1 MATNFFQRQ
10 HHARKRTGLLV
21 LCFCASL
28 VLMTA
33 LLYAVVMFIV
43 NMVES
48 KAGSEVVQVQ
58 YWNLK
63 AFGGVAGLVILVVGC
78 SSLFKIIQ
86 LRSGGRVVAEMLGA
100 KPLNPETRN
109 HKERVA
115 HNVVEEMAIASGTP
129 VPPVYILE
137 DRSINAFAAGWS
149 VNDAVV
155 SLNRGT
161 IEKLSRDE
169 LQGVVA
175 HEFSHIF
182 NGDMRINIRLIG
194 VIHGLLV
201 LGTTGWILM
210 RFIGPALMGSGRRS
224 SSKDNGAAIGLGIM
238 LFGLV
243 LMICGFVGM
252 FFGRLI
258 QAAISRQR
266 EFLADASAVQY
277 TRNPDGIGGALRKI
291 QSIGRMSE
299 GEVAEKASDI
309 SHMFF
314 TKAMNSMFATHPP
327 IAERIARVEGIPLD
341 QVEQQLLQ
349 DRMNESR
356 QSTRSVE
363 SASPTALDRQKLA
376 QEVLGTVVMG
386 SMLHE
391 SLDKIGT
398 VDEASLNRA
407 REIMQKIPEPLLD
420 AAHSMATARLVVIC
434 LILEQSREEREL
446 QWKQLNRELSDSECR
461 LARSIETQVDDLDP
475 WARIPLLDLCIP
487 SLAQLSERQYQQFRD
502 LLDRLIR
509 IDGRIDRWEWVVDT
523 ILDRHLEERYHKP
536 GAERRARSKLAIARE
551 AVITVIGTLAC
562 AGADDEGMAANSFEA
577 GMKHLDWQASLPD
590 PSTLGLRSL
599 RGALKQLRA
608 VRFEDRRDFLGACE
622 ICILQDGKTTVEEAE
637 TLRAIAESIDCPMPV
652 LVPQI

>member
-33 LLYAVVMFIV
+33 LLYAVVMFLV

-137 DRSINAFAAGWS
+137 DGSINAFAAGWS

-161 IEKLSRDE
+161 IEQLSRDE

-210 RFIGPALMGSGRRS
+210 RYVGPALMGSGRRS
-224 SSKDNGAAIGLGIM
+224 SKDNGAAIGIGIM

-243 LMICGFVGM
+243 LMICGFIGM

-299 GEVAEKASDI
+299 AHVAEKASDI

-314 TKAMNSMFATHPP
+314 AKAMNSMFATHPP
-327 IAERIARVEGIPLD
+327 IAERIARVEGLSRDEVEEQLRD
-341 QVEQQLLQ
+341 QPVQA
-349 DRMNESR
+349 MKHSK
-356 QSTRSVE
+356 STS
-363 SASPTALDRQKLA
+363 SPTAAVNQQQRAK
-376 QEVLGTVVMG
+376 EVLGAVIMG
-386 SMLHE
+386 SVVHD
-391 SLDKIGT
+391 SLEKIGSI
-398 VDEASLNRA
+398 DEASLGRA
-407 REIMQKIPEPLLD
+407 KEIIQKIPESLLD

-434 LILEQSREEREL
+434 LILDKNEDDRGL
-446 QWKQLNRELSDSECR
+446 QWNQLAKDLSESELR
-461 LARSIETQVDDLDP
+461 LAQSIEAQVDDLDP

-487 SLAQLSERQYQQFRD
+487 SLSQLSEKQYKQFRE

-509 IDGRIDRWEWVVDT
+509 IDGSIDRWEWVVDT

-536 GAERRARSKLAIARE
+536 GSERRARAKLTTVTQ
-551 AVITVIGTLAC
+551 AVVTVIGTLAC
-562 AGADDEGMAANSFEA
+562 AGADDVKDARRSFEA
-577 GMKHLDWQASLPD
+577 AMHRLGWQANLPD
-590 PSTLGLRSL
+590 PSTLGLRGL
-599 RGALKQLRA
+599 RGALKQLRK
-608 VRFEDRRDFLGACE
+608 VRFDDRKEFLEACE
-622 ICILQDGKTTVEEAE
+622 SCILQDGQTTVEEAE

-652 LVPQI
+652 LVP